1 MTATPNDVAA
11 STRPKQPRSRR
22 RTHSGRLIKIGDT
35 AVFTN
40 PEHGEQFT
48 GAEVLDD
55 LTAFYRTYMALPNRH
70 CAPVMALWAAH
81 TYMAHNADVTPR
93 LVFQSPEP
101 GSGKTR
107 GLELLELTA
116 WRPKLT
122 MNTSPAA
129 LFRRIETSGDH
140 PVTILQDEFDAVW
153 SRNASPGAEDLRAL
167 YNSGYR
173 RGATVDRCEGDGAKM
188 QVREFRVYAPVAMA
202 GLSGRLPGTVETRS
216 IIIDM
221 QRRAPNERVGDFRKR
236 RAAAEI
242 EPVVSNLAYWVTQI
256 GAKFGEDHID
266 LPAGVTDRA
275 AELWEVLVFLADQA
289 GGQWPILARA
299 ACEHFV
305 LHRTKDAS
313 SIGIRLLADIR
324 TVFTET
330 GSTHMSTPTLLAKLY
345 ALPES
350 EWKDFY
356 GKDLTDRQLAA
367 KLKPYDVRPHQIW
380 ETNTGKQRG
389 YSTDGRDGIGGLAEA
404 WERYLTEP
412 SNLGIEA
419 AS

>member
-1 MTATPNDVAA
+1 MTDQTIPAPD
-11 STRPKQPRSRR
+11 
-22 RTHSGRLIKIGDT
+22 DT
-35 AVFTN
+35 EFTN
-40 PEHGEQFT
+40 PETGETFT
-48 GAEVLDD
+48 GAGVLDD
-55 LTAFYRTYMALPNRH
+55 LSEFYTHYMALPSKH
-70 CAPVMALWAAH
+70 CAPTMALWAAH
-81 TYMAHNADVTPR
+81 TYMTDHADVTPR
-93 LVFQSPEP
+93 IVFQSPEP

-129 LFRRIETSGDH
+129 LFRRIAASGDR

-188 QVREFRVYAPVAMA
+188 TVREFRVYAPAAMA
-202 GLSGRLPGTVETRS
+202 GISGRLPGTVETRS

-221 QRRAPNERVGDFRKR
+221 QRRAPGERVGDFRKR
-236 RAAAEI
+236 NAATEI

-256 GAKFGEDHID
+256 GSTFPDAHIE
-266 LPAGVTDRA
+266 LPNGVTDRA

-289 GGQWPILARA
+289 GEHWPKAARV

-305 LHRTKDAS
+305 LHRNKDDS

-324 TVFTET
+324 TVFIET
-330 GSTHMSTPTLLAKLY
+330 GSAQMSTPALLAKLY

-356 GKDLTDRQLAA
+356 GKEISDRQLAA

-389 YSTDGRDGIGGLAEA
+389 YSTDGRDRIGGLAEA

-412 SNLGIEA
+412 SSPGIEA